1 MLFPASCIKVGA
13 GALLASNGLP
23 TGLGGTVVTLELGE
37 LESPKGFEGEGPI
50 DETWGFMGIDVN
62 RSRFTRLALVPRN
75 WASTFG
81 RGCGM
86 EWGTG
91 CKLTLIPQKL
101 KHRTAPPR
109 QLFCK
114 KNELPQV
121 GFQTGVFRV

>member
-1 MLFPASCIKVGA
+1 MGCNGRYSTPANDVVLFPASCIKVGA

-23 TGLGGTVVTLELGE
+23 TGLVGAGVMLELGE

-50 DETWGFMGIDVN
+50 DETWGLTGIDVN

-86 EWGTG
+86 EWDTG
-91 CKLTLIPQKL
+91 SKLIP
-101 KHRTAPPR
+101 HTS
-109 QLFCK
+109 
-114 KNELPQV
+114 
-121 GFQTGVFRV
+121 